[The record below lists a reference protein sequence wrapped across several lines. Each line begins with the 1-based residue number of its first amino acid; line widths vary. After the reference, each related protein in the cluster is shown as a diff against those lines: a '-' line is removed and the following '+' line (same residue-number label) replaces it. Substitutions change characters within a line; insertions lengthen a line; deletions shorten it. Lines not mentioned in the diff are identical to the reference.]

1 MLWLRNFSLDKWL
14 VLKKQSKASN
24 WCSWVPKPCSF
35 HNTTQHCYFPGYS
48 LPSRQI
54 FFFFTDYILYPAFPS
69 LAQILIIFHAT
80 AMHYKFHF
88 YDKNILSTRCTMN
101 IKLLPNCRIFRL
113 FLNFPYYKY

>member
-35 HNTTQHCYFPGYS
+35 HNTTHNTATSQDTPF
-48 LPSRQI
+48 LLDR

-80 AMHYKFHF
+80 AMSYKFHF